1 MINGYKSA
9 SFLFSMFFLLVLW
22 SGVSPVFA
30 DTQSVRVGIYENP
43 PKVFI
48 DESGKPSGIFVDI
61 IEHIARIENRDI
73 QYVPGTW
80 SEGLERL
87 SKGEID
93 LMPDVAYSAEREKKF
108 SFHKVPVL
116 SSWSQIYSA
125 KGLKI
130 QSILDLDNKRV
141 AFLEGS
147 VQQESFLR
155 LTGGFGIHISF
166 LPVHDYKTMFEV
178 ISKGGADAGI
188 TNRFYGLMH
197 ARKAGLEDTSVV
209 FEPANLFFAT
219 SLGHN
224 EQLLGRIDMHL
235 SDLKQDSQSMYY
247 RSLNRWTSEEVRFEV
262 PFWLQILGIALGTG
276 LVMSIAGAMFL
287 KYQVNVRTR
296 ELRLI
301 NQEMEERII
310 ERTSELAAAM
320 EKAREADRIKS
331 AFLATMS
338 HELRTPLNSI
348 IGFTGVMLQGLAGPL
363 NPEQHKQMGMV
374 QNSARHLLSLIND
387 VLDISKIESG
397 QLNLA
402 KDSFDLRS
410 SIEKIVKIVSPM
422 ADKKELELR
431 IDISENTGFIKTDQ
445 RRLEQIILNLLNN
458 AVKFTDKG
466 HVSISCCM
474 ENNNYIMSFSDTG
487 IGIKAEEIPGLFQ
500 PFHQIDTGLARKHE
514 GTGLGLSICG
524 KLVEMMGG
532 SINVESS
539 PGHGSVFTVHI
550 PANTGDFA

>member
-1 MINGYKSA
+1 MINGHKSA
-9 SFLFSMFFLLVLW
+9 IFLFSMFFLLVLW
-22 SGVSPVFA
+22 PGVSPVFA
-30 DTQSVRVGIYENP
+30 GTQSVRVGIYENP

-48 DESGKPSGIFVDI
+48 DESGRPSGIFVDI
-61 IEHIARIENRDI
+61 IEHIARIENWDI
-73 QYVPGTW
+73 QYVSGTW

-87 SKGEID
+87 SKGETD

-108 SFHKVPVL
+108 SFHKIPVL

-125 KGLKI
+125 KGVKI
-130 QSILDLDNKRV
+130 QSILDLDKKRV

-166 LPVHDYKTMFEV
+166 LPVPDYKTMFEV

-209 FEPANLFFAT
+209 FEPANLFFAA
-219 SLGHN
+219 GIGAN
-224 EQLLGRIDMHL
+224 QQLLDKIDMHL
-235 SDLKQDSQSMYY
+235 SDLKQDSQSIYY
-247 RSLNRWTSEEVRFEV
+247 RSLNRWTSEKVRFEV

-402 KDSFDLRS
+402 QDSFDLRS

-422 ADKKELELR
+422 ADKKELELEV
-431 IDISENTGFIKTDQ
+431 DISENTGFIKTDQ

-466 HVSISCCM
+466 HVSISCRM

-487 IGIKAEEIPGLFQ
+487 IGIKAEDISGLFQ

-514 GTGLGLSICG
+514 GTGLGLSICA

-539 PGHGSVFTVHI
+539 PEHGSVFTVHI
-550 PANTGDFA
+550 PVNTGDFA